1 MTRISFAK
9 RMSGRPFESR
19 LLVER
24 TLESLAAGGPEAMAL
39 TLELALDHYWR
50 GEFARMHEVGRGVLE
65 LARAATEPRRR
76 ELAKPFQAAAA
87 IAHSSGVWVCVRT
100 NFGIR

>member
-1 MTRISFAK
+1 MTRIAFAR

-24 TLESLAAGGPEAMAL
+24 TLESLAAGRPEASAL

-50 GEFARMHEVGRGVLE
+50 GEFARMHDVAQGVLE
-65 LARAATEPRRR
+65 LARGAAEPLFVTWCGRAVQRGQQLARPPRRWTGCR
-76 ELAKPFQAAAA
+76 A
-87 IAHSSGVWVCVRT
+87 SRG
-100 NFGIR
+100 